1 MTRNEDSLKA
11 LTTILRASSSV
22 ERVVKEDMISYGLN
36 ATEFT
41 VMEYL
46 YNKGKQPIQMIG
58 KKILLASSSITYVID
73 RLEEKGLVQRVADVK
88 DRRVTF
94 AELTKEGYCKM
105 EDIFPKHA
113 QTIEKVFKNLSD
125 SDLNKLRTLLKEVG
139 YEAAKLI
146 K

>member
-11 LTTILRASSSV
+11 LTTILRAASSV
-22 ERVVKEDMISYGLN
+22 ERVVKEDMTSYDLN

-73 RLEEKGLVQRVADVK
+73 RLEEKGLVKRVADVK

-94 AELTKEGYCKM
+94 AELTEDGHKKM
-105 EDIFPKHA
+105 AEIFPQHA
-113 QTIEKVFKNLSD
+113 ETIEKLFKELSD
-125 SDLNKLRTLLKEVG
+125 SDLNKLRALLKEVG
-139 YEAAKLI
+139 YKAAKLLE
-146 K
+146 

>member
-11 LTTILRASSSV
+11 LTTILRAASSV
-22 ERVVKEDMISYGLN
+22 ERVVKEDMASYGLN

-46 YNKGKQPIQMIG
+46 YNRGKQPIQMIG

-94 AELTKEGYCKM
+94 AELTDEGQQKM
-105 EDIFPKHA
+105 MEIFPQHA
-113 QTIEKVFKNLSD
+113 ETIEKLFKELSD
-125 SDLNKLRTLLKEVG
+125 SDLNKLRALLKEVG
-139 YEAAKLI
+139 YKATKLI

>member
-1 MTRNEDSLKA
+1 MTRNKDSLKA
-11 LTTILRASSSV
+11 LTTILRAASSV
-22 ERVVKEDMISYGLN
+22 ERVVKEDMTSYGLN

-46 YNKGKQPIQMIG
+46 FNKGKQPIQMIG

-94 AELTKEGYCKM
+94 AELTENGHEQM
-105 EDIFPKHA
+105 QDIFPKHA
-113 QTIEKVFKNLSD
+113 ETIEKLFKNLSD
-125 SDLNKLRTLLKEVG
+125 SDLSKLRTLLKEVG
-139 YEAAKLI
+139 YEATKLM

>member
-73 RLEEKGLVQRVADVK
+73 RLEEKGLVQRVADIK

-94 AELTKEGYCKM
+94 AELTKEGYSKM

>member
-11 LTTILRASSSV
+11 LTTILRAASSV

-73 RLEEKGLVQRVADVK
+73 RLEEKGLVQRIADVK

-94 AELTKEGYCKM
+94 AELTAEGYLKM

-113 QTIEKVFKNLSD
+113 QTIEKIFKNLSGD
-125 SDLNKLRTLLKEVG
+125 DLNKLRTLLKEVG
-139 YEAAKLI
+139 YESAKLI

>member
-46 YNKGKQPIQMIG
+46 YSRGKQPIQMIG

-94 AELTKEGYCKM
+94 AELTDAGQQKM
-105 EDIFPKHA
+105 EDIFPQHA

-125 SDLNKLRTLLKEVG
+125 SDLNKLRALLKEVG

>member
-1 MTRNEDSLKA
+1 MTRNKDSLKA
-11 LTTILRASSSV
+11 LTTILRAASSV
-22 ERVVKEDMISYGLN
+22 ERVVKEDMTSYGLN

-46 YNKGKQPIQMIG
+46 YNKGRQPIQMIG

-94 AELTKEGYCKM
+94 AELTEKGHEQM
-105 EDIFPKHA
+105 QDIFPKHA
-113 QTIEKVFKNLSD
+113 ETIEKLFKNLSD
-125 SDLNKLRTLLKEVG
+125 SDLSKLRTLLKEVG
-139 YEAAKLI
+139 YEATKLM

>member
-36 ATEFT
+36 ATEFA

-73 RLEEKGLVQRVADVK
+73 RLEEKGLVQRVADIK

-94 AELTKEGYCKM
+94 AELTKEGYSKM

>member
-11 LTTILRASSSV
+11 LTTILRAASSV
-22 ERVVKEDMISYGLN
+22 ERVVKEDMVSYGLN

-46 YNKGKQPIQMIG
+46 YNRGKQPIQMIG

-94 AELTKEGYCKM
+94 AELTDEGQQKM
-105 EDIFPKHA
+105 TEIFPQHA
-113 QTIEKVFKNLSD
+113 ETIEKLFKELSD
-125 SDLNKLRTLLKEVG
+125 SDLNKLRALLKEVG
-139 YEAAKLI
+139 YKATKLI